1 VKAAA
6 RYVCTIAGA
15 ILIAL
20 PCAAVVSD
28 ARAVPKR
35 PGGALKRSRQP
46 GRPVEPSR
54 YERLLARYLDRDRVK
69 EMDALSRA
77 LQEERSTEYR
87 KRIASYRQ
95 REIEVAGS
103 EASISDRLE
112 GQARQRGR
120 KLLDDA
126 FPNSGDDAWSVL
138 IPTSSASARIFSDL
152 MRKQLVDEYQLVG
165 ALRRDAEV
173 LSGEWIAVI
182 QDIAQRAA
190 AGSTTWVEASFILYR
205 VEALKQKYRPTLERL
220 AREKAND
227 AALDL
232 LFFERDRQTGQRRV
246 VITPENDALMRDL
259 AASPHPEIRVV
270 CADFAAETGNLP
282 LAESVC
288 AELLSTPYRGLTDRV
303 ATPSQEDRILA
314 RARERAM
321 SILFAKV
328 RNEGAFRLVFDIS
341 ALPQSQFASR
351 EEDTRGHKAWVRA
364 DAYVLMRMETEQ
376 ARSLMRSLE
385 GLRTDKGQ

>member
-1 VKAAA
+1 MK
-6 RYVCTIAGA
+6 IAVRHVYIIVGA
-15 ILIAL
+15 ILVAL
-20 PCAAVVSD
+20 PFTAVVSD
-28 ARAVPKR
+28 SRAVPKR
-35 PGGALKRSRQP
+35 PGSVSRASQKP
-46 GRPVEPSR
+46 EGSVVPSR
-54 YERLLARYLDRDRVK
+54 YDRLLARYLDKDHVK
-69 EMDALSRA
+69 AMDALSKA
-77 LQEERSTEYR
+77 WQERSSAEYR
-87 KRIASYRQ
+87 ERIASYRQ
-95 REIEVAGS
+95 REMEIAGS
-103 EASISDRLE
+103 EASASERLQ
-112 GQARQRGR
+112 GQAKQRGR

-126 FPNSGDDAWSVL
+126 FPSSEDYVWRVL
-138 IPTSSASARIFSDL
+138 IPTSSTSARIFSDL

-165 ALRRDAEV
+165 VLRRDAEV
-173 LSGEWIAVI
+173 LSDEWIAVI

-205 VEALKQKYRPTLERL
+205 VEALKEKYRPTLERL
-220 AREKAND
+220 AREQAND
-227 AALDL
+227 TALDL

-259 AASPHPEIRVV
+259 AASPHPGIRVV

-288 AELLSTPYRGLTDRV
+288 AELLSTPYQGLANPN

-341 ALPQSQFASR
+341 ALPQSQFASK
-351 EEDTRGHKAWVRA
+351 EEDTRGHKTWVRA
-364 DAYVLMRMETEQ
+364 DAYVLMRMEIEQ

-385 GLRTDKGQ
+385 DHQKDKGQ